1 MRDVADG
8 IVTLKIAGSPG
19 ATIPLAAVIANLFRH
34 YLPEVAEVRFDPAL
48 DGTGASGAT
57 PAERVQHILDEQ
69 VNPAVSAHRGSVSL
83 VEVKDDTA
91 FIRFEGG
98 CQGCA
103 MADVTLRQ
111 GVEVMIKRQVAEIVA
126 VVDATDHAA
135 GTDPYFKTKKGP
147 A

>member
-1 MRDVADG
+1 M
-8 IVTLKIAGSPG
+8 PG
-19 ATIPLAAVIANLFRH
+19 AV
-34 YLPEVAEVRFDPAL
+34 
-48 DGTGASGAT
+48 

-69 VNPAVSAHRGSVSL
+69 VNPAVGAHRGSVSL

-111 GVEVMIKRQVAEIVA
+111 GVEVMIKRQVPEIVA

-135 GTDPYFKTKKGP
+135 GTDPYFITKKGP